1 LRTAPTPTVT
11 PVIVFMAGTR
21 MPGAVARNR
30 LIAPPVAAQNPS
42 TALGL
47 VIGGPRGLTVRQPPN
62 RAPAPIA
69 R

>member
-1 LRTAPTPTVT
+1 VP
-11 PVIVFMAGTR
+11 PVIVFMADTL
-21 MPGAVARNR
+21 MASAAARNC